1 MDELP
6 IFINMDHF
14 KNQNPSAFQL
24 SGCVS
29 DEPVFNVVLTAL
41 ADGTLL
47 PPLLLFKGTSCSI
60 PEGFPDN
67 VLLEARPEG
76 FTDQDCQHIW
86 MDKVCIAAQSFFIL
100 LETTVVLESCPP
112 VQVWRPHTSA
122 YGSSSHL
129 LIADIHRGHLA
140 EEFRQNLASMC
151 TKIFFIP
158 SGCSSCVQPLDVCVT
173 PVLHNF
179 MQVNPPL
186 SHLCSPPLTRVH
198 PL

>member
-14 KNQNPSAFQL
+14 KNQDPSAFQL

-47 PPLLLFKGTSCSI
+47 PPLLLFRGTSCSI

-76 FTDQDCQHIW
+76 FTDQDCQQIW
-86 MDKVCIAAQSFFIL
+86 MDQVCVAAQSFVIS
-100 LETTVVLESCPP
+100 LETAVVLESCPP

-122 YGSSSHL
+122 HGSSPHL
-129 LIADIHRGHLA
+129 LIADIHRGHLD
-140 EEFRQNLASMC
+140 EEFRQNLASAS
-151 TKIFFIP
+151 TNIFFIP
-158 SGCSSCVQPLDVCVT
+158 SGCSSRVQPLDVCVT
-173 PVLHNF
+173 PVLHDF
-179 MQVNPPL
+179 MQVNPPPFSPVL
-186 SHLCSPPLTRVH
+186 SSSTRVH

>member
-14 KNQNPSAFQL
+14 KNQDPSAFQL

-29 DEPVFNVVLTAL
+29 DEPVFTVVLTAL

-47 PPLLLFKGTSCSI
+47 PPLLLFRGTSCSI

-86 MDKVCIAAQSFFIL
+86 MDKVRVAAQPFAIS
-100 LETTVVLESCPP
+100 LETCGPGTL
-112 VQVWRPHTSA
+112 
-122 YGSSSHL
+122 
-129 LIADIHRGHLA
+129 
-140 EEFRQNLASMC
+140 
-151 TKIFFIP
+151 
-158 SGCSSCVQPLDVCVT
+158 SSCAGVASPHVCLWVIVA
-173 PVLHNF
+173 PADSRH
-179 MQVNPPL
+179 PPWTL
-186 SHLCSPPLTRVH
+186 G
-198 PL
+198 